1 MAPEAGSIGW
11 TRSTGTEA
19 RGRRVALAIC
29 CALGGAGT
37 FGSQAAASTPHVVV
51 AGETLSGIAAANGL
65 GTESLAAWNGLPADH
80 PVIEGT
86 TISVPSTEEA
96 GVGSTASAESGSTGS
111 HVVAWGESLSSIA
124 AANGLGVTDLA
135 AANGLSS
142 DAMLLEG
149 TSLTIPAATSVSTA
163 PALGTIW
170 SPSGTLYL
178 DPAAA
183 ESWNAMRDA
192 SLGTYGIDL
201 YPAGPLSAY
210 RTYEQQAELYDL
222 FLGGTGAPANPPGE
236 SSHELGLSVDLA
248 DEQMLAIVDEIG
260 WQYGWGRFEAPDEWW
275 HVTYGG

>member
-1 MAPEAGSIGW
+1 MAA
-11 TRSTGTEA
+11 
-19 RGRRVALAIC
+19 C
-29 CALGGAGT
+29 CALG
-37 FGSQAAASTPHVVV
+37 AASAFSPQASASTSHVVV

-65 GTESLAAWNGLPADH
+65 GAESLAAWNGLPADH
-80 PVIEGT
+80 LVIEGT
-86 TISVPSTEEA
+86 TIDVPTPEEA
-96 GVGSTASAESGSTGS
+96 GVGATAPADSGSSGS

-124 AANGLGVTDLA
+124 AANGVGVADLA
-135 AANGLSS
+135 AANGLSPDS
-142 DAMLLEG
+142 MLLEG
-149 TSLTIPAATSVSTA
+149 TSLAIPAATVASTA
-163 PALGTIW
+163 PALGAIW
-170 SPSGTLYL
+170 SPSGTVYL

-192 SLGTYGIDL
+192 SLATYGVDL

-222 FLGGTGAPANPPGE
+222 FLSGVGAPANPPGE

-260 WQYGWGRFEAPDEWW
+260 WQYGWGRLEAPDEWW